1 MVKNQEAAAIEI
13 SFLSVE
19 IDFSNIS
26 RARLLLRT
34 TAATTTNTTTT
45 QVRVQ
50 EARCV
55 CVVRSL

>member
-55 CVVRSL
+55 CV